1 MQSIRF
7 YEISDPFIWELSHTL
22 YKCVIYIYLFM
33 KHVDVVKS
41 ISYLQREFIS
51 QLEIKLIIDNGRQR
65 MVVM

>member
-1 MQSIRF
+1 
-7 YEISDPFIWELSHTL
+7 
-22 YKCVIYIYLFM
+22 M